1 MNIKPGYSLRKV
13 LDAYLVMSTGRGT
26 YMPNQ
31 IMSLNE
37 TGAFLWNLLEKGA
50 DMGELVARMAE
61 EYEVSPEDAAR
72 DTEAFLTQLRA
83 KALIDE

>member
-13 LDAYLVMSTGRGT
+13 LDSYLVMSTGRKT

-50 DMGELVARMAE
+50 DMDELVARMAE